1 MTLAASRALARC
13 VGDIDRFVAE
23 HWDRA
28 PLYRPGADAD
38 SFADLLSLDD
48 CDRLVTASGLRAP
61 AFRLVKDG
69 QTVPSSRVTR
79 TARIGSRPV
88 SDLVDAEAVFAE
100 VAQGATLVLQGLQR
114 SWPPV
119 ADLCAELEAALA
131 HPVQANAYLTPPTA
145 AGLDVHAD
153 AHDVLVLHA
162 HGRKQWVVHADE
174 GAAQA
179 GAADG
184 AGRRGAPAP
193 WDLELAAGDVLYL
206 PRGTRHAARTTET
219 VSLHVT
225 IGVKALT
232 WREVARRAL
241 TQADDPQLDRAL
253 PPGLAGD
260 RERLAEAIAEQLP
273 ALIKS
278 AGEADPGR
286 LAETLERTTRRGT
299 PARGRLTDV
308 VTVDAIDDGTRLRP
322 HSGVTADLVV
332 GDDVVVRLADRQLRL
347 PGWTAPAV
355 RLALSGEVV
364 TPADLAEHLDPASRL
379 VLARRFVREGLLTR
393 AERDA

>member
-13 VGDIDRFVAE
+13 VGDVDRFVAE

-28 PLYRPGADAD
+28 PLHRPGADAD
-38 SFADLLSLDD
+38 GFADLLSLDD

-69 QTVPSSRVTR
+69 ETVPVARVTH
-79 TARIGSRPV
+79 TARIGSRTV

-100 VAQGATLVLQGLQR
+100 VGQGATLVLQGLQR

-119 ADLCAELEAALA
+119 AELCAELEAALA

-153 AHDVLVLHA
+153 AHDVLVLHT
-162 HGRKQWVVHADE
+162 HGRKQWVVHPGADP
-174 GAAQA
+174 AQP
-179 GAADG
+179 GG
-184 AGRRGAPAP
+184 LAPDP
-193 WDLELAAGDVLYL
+193 WDLELAAGDVLYV

-219 VSLHVT
+219 ASLHLT
-225 IGVKALT
+225 IGIKALT

-241 TQADDPQLDRAL
+241 AQADDPQLDRAL
-253 PPGLAGD
+253 PPGLAAD
-260 RERLAEAIAEQLP
+260 RERLADAIAGQLP
-273 ALIKS
+273 ALAKS
-278 AGEADPGR
+278 AGEADPGA
-286 LAETLERTTRRGT
+286 LADALQRTARRDP
-299 PARGRLTDV
+299 PARGRLADV
-308 VTVDAIDDGTRLRP
+308 VTVDAVDDATRLRP
-322 HSGVTADLVV
+322 NPRVAAEVVV

-355 RLALSGEVV
+355 QRALSGEAL
-364 TPADLAEHLDPASRL
+364 TPAELADHLDAAGRL
-379 VLARRFVREGLLTR
+379 VLARRFVREGLLVR
-393 AERDA
+393 AHRDP